1 MATKRI
7 TAEVVE
13 SLTEGDQVWDTE
25 CRGFGVR
32 KRGRDA
38 SYCVKTRVKG
48 RQVLYTIGRH
58 GKGSYGAES
67 ARREAI
73 RILGL
78 IRDGQDPAD
87 ERRQA
92 KGAITFAAF
101 AARYLSEYAEP
112 HKKPRTVIEDR
123 RLLDQRILPAIGK
136 LRLPDITKAD
146 IQRLHHSM
154 REIPVAANRALA
166 LVSSILGWAERI
178 GERPDNSNPCRNI
191 EKNRE
196 KPRERYLSPDELAR
210 LGDALVTAE
219 VAGIADWRA
228 IAAIRLLLFSGARR
242 SEILTLKWE
251 WIDLQ
256 TGIARLPDSK
266 TGARNIFLSAPALEL
281 LNALPRMAGNPYV
294 LPGDRAAAPFVG
306 IAKPWERIRATAGLH
321 DVHLHDLRHSFAS
334 AAIGGGDALY
344 IVGRLLGHKKSVTTE
359 RYAHLADDPA
369 KAAAD
374 RTGARIAA
382 MMGGGMQAEVVEI
395 NQPRR
400 RKPKAG

>member
-7 TAEVVE
+7 TAEIVE
-13 SLTEGDQVWDTE
+13 KMSEGDQVWDTE

-38 SYCVKTRVKG
+38 AYCVKTRVRG

-78 IRDGQDPAD
+78 IRDGRDPGA
-87 ERRQA
+87 ERRAA
-92 KGAITFAAF
+92 KGAITFADF
-101 AARYLSEYAEP
+101 AARYLAEYAVP
-112 HKKPRTVIEDR
+112 HKKRRTVIEDR
-123 RLLDQRILPAIGK
+123 RLLEQRIVPALGK
-136 LRLPDITKAD
+136 LRLPDISKAD
-146 IQRLHHSM
+146 VQRLHHSM

-178 GERPDNSNPCRNI
+178 GERPDNSNPCRNV

-196 KPRERYLSPDELAR
+196 KPRERYLSAVELAR
-210 LGDALVTAE
+210 LGDALITAE
-219 VAGIADWRA
+219 AAGMADWRA

-242 SEILTLKWE
+242 SEILTMKWE

-266 TGARNIFLSAPALEL
+266 TGARNIFLSAPAVEL
-281 LNALPRMAGNPYV
+281 LASLPRLAGNPYI
-294 LPGDRAAAPFVG
+294 LPGERAAAPFVG
-306 IAKPWERIRATAGLH
+306 VAKPWERIRAAARLE

-344 IVGRLLGHKKSVTTE
+344 IVGKLLGHRKSVTTE

-382 MMGGGMQAEVVEI
+382 MMGGGKPADVVEAG
-395 NQPRR
+395 
-400 RKPKAG
+400 KKAHA

>member
-7 TAEVVE
+7 TAEIVE
-13 SLTEGDQVWDTE
+13 HMAEGDQVWDTE
-25 CRGFGVR
+25 CRGFGIR

-38 SYCVKTRVKG
+38 TYCVKTRVKG

-58 GKGSYGAES
+58 GKGAYGAES

-78 IRDGQDPAD
+78 IRDGRDPAD

-101 AARYLSEYAEP
+101 TERYVTEYATP
-112 HKKPRTVIEDR
+112 HKKLRTVVEDK

-136 LRLPDITKAD
+136 LRLPEITKAD

-154 REIPVAANRALA
+154 RDTPVAANRALA

-191 EKNRE
+191 EKNKE
-196 KPRERYLSPDELAR
+196 KPRERYLTADELAR

-219 VAGIADWRA
+219 TTGMADWRA

-256 TGIARLPDSK
+256 TGIAGLPDSK

-281 LNALPRMAGNPYV
+281 LAGLPRLSGNPYV

-306 IAKPWERIRATAGLH
+306 VAKPWERIRAAAGIR

-334 AAIGGGDALY
+334 VAIGGGDALF
-344 IVGRLLGHKKSVTTE
+344 IVGKLLGHRKSVTTE
-359 RYAHLADDPA
+359 RYAHLAADVA
-369 KAAAD
+369 SAAAD

-382 MMGGGMQAEVVEI
+382 MMGGSKPAEVIEI
-395 NQPRR
+395 NPNPK
-400 RKPKAG
+400 RKPG

>member
-13 SLTEGDQVWDTE
+13 KMVEGDQVWDLE
-25 CRGFGVR
+25 VRGFGIR

-38 SYCVKTRVKG
+38 TYCVKTRVKG
-48 RQVLYTIGRH
+48 RQVLFTIGRH
-58 GKGSYGAES
+58 ARGYWGAET

-78 IRDGQDPAD
+78 IRDGRDPAE
-87 ERRQA
+87 ERRAA
-92 KGAITFAAF
+92 KGATTFAAF
-101 AARYLSEYAEP
+101 AARYLEEYAIP

-146 IQRLHHSM
+146 VQRLHHSM
-154 REIPVAANRALA
+154 RDVPIAANRALA

-191 EKNRE
+191 EKNKE

-210 LGDALVTAE
+210 LGDALATAE
-219 VAGIADWRA
+219 AAGLADWRA

-242 SEILTLKWE
+242 SEILTIKWE

-266 TGARNIFLSAPALEL
+266 TGARNIFLSAPALEVL
-281 LNALPRMAGNPYV
+281 TTLPRLSGNPYV

-306 IAKPWERIRATAGLH
+306 VAKPWERIRAAAGLH
-321 DVHLHDLRHSFAS
+321 DLHLHDLRHSFAS

-344 IVGRLLGHKKSVTTE
+344 IVGKLLGHRKSVTTE

-382 MMGGGMQAEVVEI
+382 MMTGGKQAEIVEI
-395 NQPRR
+395 SP
-400 RKPKAG
+400 KPKRNPGM

>member
-1 MATKRI
+1 M
-7 TAEVVE
+7 
-13 SLTEGDQVWDTE
+13 
-25 CRGFGVR
+25 
-32 KRGRDA
+32 
-38 SYCVKTRVKG
+38 KTRIKG
-48 RQVLYTIGRH
+48 RQNLFTIGRH
-58 GKGSYGAES
+58 GKGTYGAES

-78 IRDGQDPAD
+78 IRDGRDPAE
-87 ERRQA
+87 ERRA
-92 KGAITFAAF
+92 ARGAITFAAF
-101 AARYLSEYAEP
+101 AARYLEEYALP

-123 RLLDQRILPAIGK
+123 RQLDQRIIAALGK

-154 REIPVAANRALA
+154 RAVPVAANRALA

-178 GERPDNSNPCRNI
+178 GERPDGSNPCRNI
-191 EKNRE
+191 EKNKE
-196 KPRERYLSPDELAR
+196 KPRQRYLSPGELAR
-210 LGDALVTAE
+210 LGDALMTAE
-219 VAGIADWRA
+219 ASGLEDRRA

-266 TGARNIFLSAPALEL
+266 TGARNIFLPAGALEV
-281 LNALPRMAGNPYV
+281 LNGLPRMSGNPYV

-306 IAKPWERIRATAGLH
+306 VAKPWQRIRATAGLH

-334 AAIGGGDALY
+334 AAISGGDSLF
-344 IVGRLLGHKKSVTTE
+344 IVGKLLGHKKFVTTE

-369 KAAAD
+369 KAAAH

-382 MMGGGMQAEVVEI
+382 MMSGSKPTQVIEI
-395 NQPRR
+395 NAN
-400 RKPKAG
+400 PKRGRG